1 MTEKRPPIRLG
12 SETHKQFVASLILKT
27 PTGHFVTIE
36 EPRRNLLQNAAIHAC
51 LTDISEQFEWH
62 GRKLTVD
69 IWKRLCM
76 AAWLREEGEA
86 PDLVP
91 AIDGNGFDVIYTRT
105 SKLTVAQA
113 SRFLE
118 WVKMFGAQNGVQFQ
132 DDNVVPL
139 RETTP

>member
-1 MTEKRPPIRLG
+1 MSDKPRPIRLN
-12 SETHKQFVASLILKT
+12 SETHRAFVASLVLST
-27 PTGHFVTIE
+27 PVGHFISIT
-36 EPRRNLLQNAAIHAC
+36 PPTRGLKQNDAIHGK
-51 LTDISEQFEWH
+51 LRDIAEQVEWH

-91 AIDGNGFDVIYTRT
+91 ALDGNGFDVIYNHT
-105 SKLTVAQA
+105 SKLTIAQA

-118 WVKMFGAQNGVQFQ
+118 WISAFGAEHGVKFNDQA
-132 DDNVVPL
+132 
-139 RETTP
+139 